1 MRSARGVFEKGAG
14 PERPARPHPIHQLTP
29 LRAGRSDAGIMVDV
43 RPIAYLI
50 GRMLI
55 VLAILML
62 APAFIDHRAGLENGG
77 DFLESA
83 ILTGSIGALLSMATA
98 NALRHGLDIRQAYLL
113 TASIWLGLPLF
124 ACLPFML
131 GAPGLSFTDA
141 YFEAVS
147 GITTTGSTVIVG
159 LDSLP
164 QGMNLWRGMLN
175 WIGGLGIAFIAMIFL
190 PIMRV
195 GGMQFF
201 RTEGFDTLG
210 KALPRATDIARALLS
225 VYAGLT
231 VVCIA
236 TYGALGMSTLDA
248 IVNGAATI
256 ATGGFSPS
264 DVSFGKYPG
273 APEYA
278 GAVFMLLSS
287 LPYIR
292 YVQMVSGRSA
302 PLLQDPQVR
311 AIFVWTLTAVAMVTL
326 WRVATSEMA
335 VEPAFRE
342 TLFNLS
348 SILTGTGFFSGTFP
362 TWGSFALAVAF
373 MAGLIGGCS
382 GSSSGALSVFRVQL
396 AARAIGAQIAA
407 IHHPDRVVTI
417 RYAGRPVETETISA
431 LMLYVTGYI
440 LTIGVLSVV
449 MQLLGVDTV
458 SALFGIWTSLGNIGY
473 GFGPMVE
480 ATGTFRDFPDS
491 AKWVMTLAMLL
502 GRLGLLA
509 IFVLVLPR
517 FWRR

>member
-1 MRSARGVFEKGAG
+1 
-14 PERPARPHPIHQLTP
+14 
-29 LRAGRSDAGIMVDV
+29 MVDF

-62 APAFIDHRAGLENGG
+62 APAIIDHRAGLENGA

-83 ILTGSIGALLSMATA
+83 IFTGGIGGLMALATR
-98 NALRHGLDIRQAYLL
+98 NALRRGLDIRQAYLL
-113 TASIWLGLPLF
+113 TAAIWLGLPLF

-131 GAPGLSFTDA
+131 GAPGLNFTDA

-164 QGMNLWRGMLN
+164 AGMNLWRGMLN

-210 KALPRATDIARALLS
+210 KALPRATDIARALLA

-231 VVCIA
+231 LACIL
-236 TYGALGMSTLDA
+236 TYAALGMTALDA

-264 DVSFGKYPG
+264 DLSFSKYPG

-278 GAVFMLLSS
+278 GAIFMILGS

-292 YVQMVSGRSA
+292 YVQLVTGRS
-302 PLLQDPQVR
+302 LSVLRDPQVQ
-311 AIFVWTLTAVAMVTL
+311 AFVIWLVLAVAAVSL
-326 WRVATSEMA
+326 WRLAASGQMGG
-335 VEPAFRE
+335 PGLRE

-348 SILTGTGFFSGTFP
+348 SILTGTGFFSGSFGA
-362 TWGSFALAVAF
+362 WGGFALSVAF
-373 MAGLIGGCS
+373 MLGLIGGCS

-396 AARAIGAQIAA
+396 AWRALAAQIAE
-407 IHHPDRVVTI
+407 ISHPDRVVPL
-417 RYAGRPVETETISA
+417 RYAGVAVGQDTISA
-431 LMLYVTGYI
+431 MMLYVTGYI
-440 LTIGVLSVV
+440 LTIGVLSVAMTLV
-449 MQLLGVDTV
+449 GVDLE
-458 SALFGIWTSLGNIGY
+458 SALFGIWTSIGNIGY
-473 GFGPMVE
+473 GFGPMTA
-480 ATGTFRDFPDS
+480 ATGTFRDFPDL
-491 AKWVMTLAMLL
+491 AKWIMTLAMLL

-509 IFVLVLPR
+509 VFVLVLPR
-517 FWRR
+517 FWLR

>member
-1 MRSARGVFEKGAG
+1 
-14 PERPARPHPIHQLTP
+14 
-29 LRAGRSDAGIMVDV
+29 MVDF

-62 APAFIDHRAGLENGG
+62 APAIIDHRAGLENGG

-83 ILTGSIGALLSMATA
+83 ILTGGIGALIAVATA
-98 NALRHGLDIRQAYLL
+98 NALRHGLNIRQAYVL
-113 TASIWLGLPLF
+113 TATIWLGLPLF

-159 LDSLP
+159 LDTLP
-164 QGMNLWRGMLN
+164 EGMNLWRGMLN

-231 VVCIA
+231 VLCIL
-236 TYGALGMSTLDA
+236 TYLFLGMSVLDS

-264 DVSFGKYPG
+264 DLSFSKYQG

-278 GAVFMLLSS
+278 GALFMMLGS

-292 YVQMVSGRSA
+292 YVQLMSGRDFGA
-302 PLLQDPQVR
+302 VVNDPQVR
-311 AIFVWTLTAVAMVTL
+311 GLVLYAAIAVGTVTL
-326 WRVATSEMA
+326 WRIGTSDMEA
-335 VEPAFRE
+335 EPAFRE
-342 TLFNLS
+342 TLFNLV
-348 SILTGTGFFSGTFP
+348 SILTGTGFFSGSFP
-362 TWGSFALAVAF
+362 LWGSFALSIAF
-373 MAGLIGGCS
+373 ILGLIGGGS
-382 GSSSGALSVFRVQL
+382 GSSSGALTVFRVQL
-396 AARAIGAQIAA
+396 AARAIAAQIAT

-417 RYAGRPVETETISA
+417 RYAGRPVEVETINA

-449 MQLLGVDTV
+449 MTLLGVDTV
-458 SALFGIWTSLGNIGY
+458 SALFGIWTSIGNIGY
-473 GFGPMVE
+473 GFGPMVAE
-480 ATGTFRDFPDS
+480 TGTFRDFPDA